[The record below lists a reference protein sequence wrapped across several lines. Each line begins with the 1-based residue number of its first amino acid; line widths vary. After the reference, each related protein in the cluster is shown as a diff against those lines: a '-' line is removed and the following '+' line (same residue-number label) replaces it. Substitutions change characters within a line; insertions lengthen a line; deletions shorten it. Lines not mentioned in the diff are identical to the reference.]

1 MKTVRSATVRSAFYV
16 YWVGFK
22 NALAAR
28 MAYRGDFFISA
39 LIVMLFEFI
48 IPLVTLLIYRS
59 GASFPGWTMYE
70 ALLIQALFLI
80 AKGVAFPFVFGLVGN
95 MFMHVREGTFDLVL
109 IKPRSAL
116 FLSIATAIDTEDL
129 GKFFGGVGMFLVVIQ
144 HLPGIR
150 LAQWLQCGL
159 LFLLALSVIFSF
171 ALIMSGTLFVWVGN
185 GRVWEIFDT
194 ITMFGLYPRSIFS
207 KGLQTFLTAVI
218 PIAMIGFFPASVLL
232 DKPHEGILLSV
243 VVCLAFLGLSVKFWY
258 KMMSNYTS
266 AGG

>member
-1 MKTVRSATVRSAFYV
+1 
-16 YWVGFK
+16 
-22 NALAAR
+22 
-28 MAYRGDFFISA
+28 
-39 LIVMLFEFI
+39 
-48 IPLVTLLIYRS
+48 
-59 GASFPGWTMYE
+59 
-70 ALLIQALFLI
+70 
-80 AKGVAFPFVFGLVGN
+80 VFGLVGN

-129 GKFFGGVGMFLVVIQ
+129 GKLLGGIGMFLVLIW
-144 HLPGIR
+144 HLPPIGFT
-150 LAQWLQCGL
+150 QWLQCSV

-185 GRVWEIFDT
+185 GRVWEIFET

-218 PIAMIGFFPASVLL
+218 PIAMIAFFPASILL
-232 DKPHEGILLSV
+232 GKPHEGVIISA
-243 VVCLAFLGLSVKFWY
+243 VVCLVFLGLSVKFWHL
-258 KMMSNYTS
+258 MMSKYTS